1 MLPRERSHSRREAPG
16 GARRTGHRD
25 PGQIVVCDVDVAIAQ
40 DGTGPLAIEQI
51 EELGTGRVKA
61 PECVFFIDH
70 AAPAPR
76 SELANAQKTIR
87 AFCAE
92 SGATLSDVEMGV
104 CHQRVAESFAKPGDL
119 VIGADSHTC
128 MAGALGAFATGMGS
142 TDVAVGM
149 ASGKTWLRVPE
160 TFRIAVEGAFADGVE
175 AKDLML
181 TLIGQLGAD
190 GATYKALE
198 FGGAG
203 IDALPMP
210 GRLTL
215 SNMAV
220 EAGAKCGLMPSD
232 ETTRAFLAA
241 QGREEAW
248 RPVAADP
255 GASYERVVSFD
266 LATIVPTV
274 ARPHTVDNTATAA
287 ELAGTKVD
295 QVLIGTC
302 TNGRLEDLR
311 SAARILRGRRR
322 SPGTRLVVT
331 PASQATAR
339 AAAAEGLLD
348 VFWDAGAVIT
358 NPGCGACVGI
368 HEGILADGEV
378 CISTANRNFHGRMG
392 NPEAFIYLGSPATA
406 AASAVA
412 GEIRPIHASSSRK
425 EDAVAKQYSAPP
437 EMVIDPSKRYTAT
450 IGTDNGDIV
459 IELFADKA
467 PRTVNNFVFLA
478 REGYYDGVTFH
489 RVIKGFMAQGGD
501 PTGSGSGGPGYKFA
515 DEFHAALKHDEPGI
529 LSMANAGP
537 GTNGSQF
544 FITYAAT
551 PHLDG
556 KHTVFGRV
564 IEGMDVVEAI
574 PERDPMKAREPGLA
588 MDSVVISEEEWVT

>member
-1 MLPRERSHSRREAPG
+1 VNSPRSHAIERGAG
-16 GARRTGHRD
+16 GEPLRAATLAEKLLAAHAGLEVVV
-25 PGQIVVCDVDVAIAQ
+25 PGQIIVCDVDVAIAQ
-40 DGTGPLAIEQI
+40 DGTGPLAIQQI
-51 EELGTGRVKA
+51 EELGAVAVKA
-61 PECVFFIDH
+61 PTCVFFIDH

-87 AFCAE
+87 AFCTA

-160 TFRIAVEGAFADGVE
+160 TFRIEVTGTFADGVE

-181 TLIGQLGAD
+181 TLIGSLGAD

-198 FGGAG
+198 FGGPG

-210 GRLTL
+210 GRFTL

-220 EAGAKCGLMPSD
+220 EAGAKCGLVPSD
-232 ETTRAFLAA
+232 EETRAYLAA
-241 QGREEAW
+241 QGRESGW
-248 RPVAADP
+248 RPLAPDP
-255 GASYERVVSFD
+255 GAAYERV
-266 LATIVPTV
+266 LAVDAAAIVPTV
-274 ARPHTVDNTATAA
+274 ARPHTVDNAA
-287 ELAGTKVD
+287 PAAALAGTRID

-322 SPGTRLVVT
+322 AAGTRLIVT

-339 AAAAEGLLD
+339 AAAAEGLFD
-348 VFWDAGAVIT
+348 VFWDAGAVVT

-406 AASAVA
+406 AATAVA
-412 GEIRPIHASSSRK
+412 GAIT
-425 EDAVAKQYSAPP
+425 
-437 EMVIDPSKRYTAT
+437 DPR
-450 IGTDNGDIV
+450 
-459 IELFADKA
+459 EL
-467 PRTVNNFVFLA
+467 L
-478 REGYYDGVTFH
+478 
-489 RVIKGFMAQGGD
+489 
-501 PTGSGSGGPGYKFA
+501 
-515 DEFHAALKHDEPGI
+515 
-529 LSMANAGP
+529 
-537 GTNGSQF
+537 
-544 FITYAAT
+544 
-551 PHLDG
+551 
-556 KHTVFGRV
+556 
-564 IEGMDVVEAI
+564 
-574 PERDPMKAREPGLA
+574 
-588 MDSVVISEEEWVT
+588 

>member
-1 MLPRERSHSRREAPG
+1 MTRFTLAEKLLAAHAGLDSVV
-16 GARRTGHRD
+16 

-40 DGTGPLAIEQI
+40 DGTGPLAIQQI
-51 EELGTGRVKA
+51 EELGAERVMA

-87 AFCAE
+87 AFCAQ

-160 TFRIAVEGAFADGVE
+160 TFRIEVSGVFADGVE

-198 FGGAG
+198 FGGPG
-203 IDALPMP
+203 IDAMPMP

-241 QGREEAW
+241 QGREQTW
-248 RPVAADP
+248 RPLAADP
-255 GASYERVVSFD
+255 GAGYERVVPFD
-266 LATIVPTV
+266 LGAVVPTV
-274 ARPHTVDNTATAA
+274 ARPHTVDNTAAAA
-287 ELAGTKVD
+287 ELRGTRVD

-322 SPGTRLVVT
+322 AAGTRLIVT

-339 AAAAEGLLD
+339 AAAAEGLFD
-348 VFWDAGAVIT
+348 VFWDAGAVVT

-412 GEIRPIHASSSRK
+412 GEIT
-425 EDAVAKQYSAPP
+425 
-437 EMVIDPSKRYTAT
+437 DPR
-450 IGTDNGDIV
+450 
-459 IELFADKA
+459 E
-467 PRTVNNFVFLA
+467 FL
-478 REGYYDGVTFH
+478 
-489 RVIKGFMAQGGD
+489 
-501 PTGSGSGGPGYKFA
+501 
-515 DEFHAALKHDEPGI
+515 
-529 LSMANAGP
+529 
-537 GTNGSQF
+537 
-544 FITYAAT
+544 
-551 PHLDG
+551 
-556 KHTVFGRV
+556 
-564 IEGMDVVEAI
+564 
-574 PERDPMKAREPGLA
+574 
-588 MDSVVISEEEWVT
+588 

>member
-1 MLPRERSHSRREAPG
+1 VNSLRRQAIERGAG
-16 GARRTGHRD
+16 GAPLRAFTLAEKLLAAHAGLESVI

-40 DGTGPLAIEQI
+40 DGTGPLAITQI
-51 EELGTGRVKA
+51 QELGAERVKA

-104 CHQRVAESFAKPGDL
+104 CHQRVAESYAKPGDL

-160 TFRIAVEGAFADGVE
+160 TFRIEVEGTFADGVE

-198 FGGAG
+198 FGGPG
-203 IDALPMP
+203 IDAMPMP

-215 SNMAV
+215 SNMSV

-241 QGREEAW
+241 QGREQTW
-248 RPVAADP
+248 RPLAADP
-255 GASYERVVSFD
+255 GAVYERVVPFD

-274 ARPHTVDNTATAA
+274 AKPHTVDNTATAA

-295 QVLIGTC
+295 QVFIGTC

-322 SPGTRLVVT
+322 APGTRLIVT

-339 AAAAEGLLD
+339 AAAAEGLFE

-358 NPGCGACVGI
+358 NPTCGACVGI
-368 HEGILADGEV
+368 HDGILADGDV

-412 GEIRPIHASSSRK
+412 GEIT
-425 EDAVAKQYSAPP
+425 
-437 EMVIDPSKRYTAT
+437 DPR
-450 IGTDNGDIV
+450 
-459 IELFADKA
+459 E
-467 PRTVNNFVFLA
+467 FL
-478 REGYYDGVTFH
+478 
-489 RVIKGFMAQGGD
+489 
-501 PTGSGSGGPGYKFA
+501 
-515 DEFHAALKHDEPGI
+515 
-529 LSMANAGP
+529 
-537 GTNGSQF
+537 
-544 FITYAAT
+544 
-551 PHLDG
+551 
-556 KHTVFGRV
+556 
-564 IEGMDVVEAI
+564 
-574 PERDPMKAREPGLA
+574 
-588 MDSVVISEEEWVT
+588 

>member
-1 MLPRERSHSRREAPG
+1 MGTNVFAHESGIHADGVIKNPLNYEAFAPEDVGLER
-16 GARRTGHRD
+16 
-25 PGQIVVCDVDVAIAQ
+25 QIVVGKHSGSRTIYRKFQEFGLELTQEDCDGVLALVRKTAVELKRALFDKELMYIYQ
-40 DGTGPLAIEQI
+40 DYLGHLGDAVPMGTPGEASARVRSAETPPPSPRSSWRRTPGSSPSFPARSWSATWTSRSPRTAPARSPSQQI
-51 EELGTGRVKA
+51 EELGAERVKA

-92 SGATLSDVEMGV
+92 SGATLSDIEMGV
-104 CHQRVAESFAKPGDL
+104 CHQRVAESYAKPGDL

-160 TFRIAVEGAFADGVE
+160 TFRIEVEGAFADGVE

-198 FGGAG
+198 FGGPG
-203 IDALPMP
+203 IDAMPMP

-232 ETTRAFLAA
+232 ETTKAFLAA
-241 QGREEAW
+241 QGREDGLAAARGRPRRRLRARRAVRPRAPSCRRW
-248 RPVAADP
+248 RSRTPWTTP
-255 GASYERVVSFD
+255 RRRRSS
-266 LATIVPTV
+266 
-274 ARPHTVDNTATAA
+274 
-287 ELAGTKVD
+287 AGTRVD
-295 QVLIGTC
+295 QVFIGTC

-322 SPGTRLVVT
+322 APGTRLIVT

-339 AAAAEGLLD
+339 AAAAEGLFE

-358 NPGCGACVGI
+358 NPSCGACVGI
-368 HEGILADGEV
+368 HDGILADGEV

-392 NPEAFIYLGSPATA
+392 NPEASIYLGSPATA

-412 GEIRPIHASSSRK
+412 GEIT
-425 EDAVAKQYSAPP
+425 
-437 EMVIDPSKRYTAT
+437 DPR
-450 IGTDNGDIV
+450 
-459 IELFADKA
+459 E
-467 PRTVNNFVFLA
+467 FL
-478 REGYYDGVTFH
+478 
-489 RVIKGFMAQGGD
+489 
-501 PTGSGSGGPGYKFA
+501 
-515 DEFHAALKHDEPGI
+515 
-529 LSMANAGP
+529 
-537 GTNGSQF
+537 
-544 FITYAAT
+544 
-551 PHLDG
+551 
-556 KHTVFGRV
+556 
-564 IEGMDVVEAI
+564 
-574 PERDPMKAREPGLA
+574 
-588 MDSVVISEEEWVT
+588 